1 MFDNYL
7 GRQLQENIGKIT
19 PYLKS
24 LNLSRNRFEGY
35 PPSSI
40 GDMSRLQYLDLSF
53 NNFSGKAPI
62 ELIASCTFLLI
73 LKLCN
78 NQFTGFDLLAAPSV
92 EFG

>member
-1 MFDNYL
+1 MSDSYL
-7 GRQLQENIGKIT
+7 GGQLQENIGKIT

-24 LNLSRNRFEGY
+24 LNLSRNHFEGY

-62 ELIASCTFLLI
+62 ELIASCTF
-73 LKLCN
+73 
-78 NQFTGFDLLAAPSV
+78 
-92 EFG
+92 